1 MTINIKENNS
11 HIDIDISGVIK
22 GTGHSQSI
30 KDAINSVEDKKKI
43 IHLNILDSFAITS
56 TVIGFLRKKVQV
68 DGLKIRLN
76 VTDDRLIELMEELN
90 LTQPLNVHKIKI

>member
-1 MTINIKENNS
+1 MTINIKENDT

-30 KDAINSVEDKKKI
+30 KDAINSVEDKKKTI
-43 IHLNILDSFAITS
+43 YLNILDSFAITS

-90 LTQPLNVHKIKI
+90 LTQPLNVHKI